1 MKSNTKGSV
10 PDIKEELNKPEY
22 DLTTGQVKQLVRL
35 FKKLSPPLP
44 SVPLTREQRE
54 AKTYPSLHDLKS
66 PFVVEK
72 KKDVVWCDCPR
83 CNPAPLPQEEER
95 EDFYGESEA
104 EIDIKAE
111 IERTK
116 ALAKYLDSK
125 LERECKCA
133 NNLEGCL
140 NCANDDHSIPHCGVA
155 CRRIDC
161 NVCTSPGSFTKSVP
175 VPRLPDR
182 LDMQYSL
189 DMYDLGG
196 KINQIISYLESWR
209 KG

>member
-44 SVPLTREQRE
+44 SVPLTR
-54 AKTYPSLHDLKS
+54 
-66 PFVVEK
+66 
-72 KKDVVWCDCPR
+72 
-83 CNPAPLPQEEER
+83 EER